1 MHIVF
6 CFVNPI
12 ATVVRKVWLREA
24 PEIGR
29 ATRGARRKAVGIGR
43 AASDIHRPIARG
55 RRLAPEEN
63 QENPGGSLREA
74 RGAWF
79 DRLTTPRKIEGK
91 EVAEAQSNRDGECA
105 ITISPSRTLFK
116 PTQH

>member
-1 MHIVF
+1 M
-6 CFVNPI
+6 
-12 ATVVRKVWLREA
+12 RKVWLREA

-43 AASDIHRPIARG
+43 SPCGVLSPTEMSSLDREVTPRGEASDIHRPIARG

-63 QENPGGSLREA
+63 QENPGWSLREA

-79 DRLTTPRKIEGK
+79 DLAHHPEEDRGEG
-91 EVAEAQSNRDGECA
+91 SRR
-105 ITISPSRTLFK
+105 SPK
-116 PTQH
+116 

>member
-6 CFVNPI
+6 CFVNPT
-12 ATVVRKVWLREA
+12 ATVMRKVWLREA

-63 QENPGGSLREA
+63 QENPGWSLREV

-79 DRLTTPRKIEGK
+79 DLAHHPEEDRGEG
-91 EVAEAQSNRDGECA
+91 SRR
-105 ITISPSRTLFK
+105 SPK
-116 PTQH
+116 